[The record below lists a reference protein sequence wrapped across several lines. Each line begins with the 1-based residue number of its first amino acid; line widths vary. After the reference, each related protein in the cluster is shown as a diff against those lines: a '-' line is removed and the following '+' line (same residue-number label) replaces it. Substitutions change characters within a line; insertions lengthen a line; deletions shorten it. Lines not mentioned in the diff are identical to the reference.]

1 MKHSS
6 RKWKKTVNL
15 AYLKNI
21 TSNPQFITR
30 RDSDRRSYLK
40 FPLHTNTKIE
50 LEIEKRAKGGR
61 FSLKV
66 YLARH
71 NFTVD
76 TTDVDTGIKTS
87 LVVCIN
93 NITSKSLVRTNTT
106 VVRSLN
112 CIHTV
117 NTKNKLFE
125 ILTLII

>member
-1 MKHSS
+1 MKKDGKFS
-6 RKWKKTVNL
+6 V
-15 AYLKNI
+15 
-21 TSNPQFITR
+21 PQEYNEQPTIHHPQRFR
-30 RDSDRRSYLK
+30 QKVL
-40 FPLHTNTKIE
+40 
-50 LEIEKRAKGGR
+50 LEIPTAYQHENRIRNRKVGRKMGGR

-106 VVRSLN
+106 VVRPLN